1 MNPSDKY
8 AQIITDLVLLVESL
22 TNTEAFFMRGTPGV
36 TVIVPAKIMPEVK
49 AFCTIHQ
56 DILGGTHFIPDD
68 ICYIPVTS
76 ISTAIVSATPAIG
89 GVISKGMQ

>member
-1 MNPSDKY
+1 MNRYDKHT
-8 AQIITDLVLLVESL
+8 QIITDLVLLVESL
-22 TNTEAFFMRGTPGV
+22 TNTEAFFMQGTRGV

-56 DILGGTHFIPDD
+56 DILGDTHFIPDD

-76 ISTAIVSATPAIG
+76 INTAIVSATPAIG
-89 GVISKGMQ
+89 GVITKGMQ